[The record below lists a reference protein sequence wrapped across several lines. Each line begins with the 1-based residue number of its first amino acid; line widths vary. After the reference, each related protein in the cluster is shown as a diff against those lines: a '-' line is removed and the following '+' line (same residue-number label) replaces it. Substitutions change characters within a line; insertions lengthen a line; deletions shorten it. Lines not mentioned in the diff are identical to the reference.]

1 MVYLYIADIF
11 LIQNSAF
18 FYNNK
23 SVELFWFKKSKLC
36 KIYVHN
42 AQICTRHHLHVYCI
56 VYVLVHICG
65 KHWTVRCRVYIC
77 TGTYLQEH
85 CTVQCIYMRTYSTS
99 TIQYTCTGTYLR
111 VTLYCTGIYMYI
123 QYIYYTIY
131 MYWHIF
137 EGNTVLYSVYIC
149 TYSTYTIQYMYWHIF
164 AGNSVLCSV
173 YICSLEMSTFWFFL
187 DFSFRYDSVHQKY

>member
-56 VYVLVHICG
+56 VYVLVLVHICG
-65 KHWTVRCRVYIC
+65 KHWTVRC
-77 TGTYLQEH
+77 
-85 CTVQCIYMRTYSTS
+85 IYMYWY
-99 TIQYTCTGTYLR
+99 IFAG
-111 VTLYCTGIYMYI
+111 TLYCTVYIYAYI

-131 MYWHIF
+131 MYWYIF
-137 EGNTVLYSVYIC
+137 AGNTVLYRYIYVHTVHILYNIHVLAHIRGKHCSVQCINMY
-149 TYSTYTIQYMYWHIF
+149 IQYIYYTVHVLAHIC
-164 AGNSVLCSV
+164 G
-173 YICSLEMSTFWFFL
+173 
-187 DFSFRYDSVHQKY
+187 